1 MDTARRELSLK
12 TKIIQISMLIM
23 AFSLILSGTL
33 NSSFAEEPPYIDFLE
48 GYSRTIQIDGLVNNP
63 INVTLQELITL
74 PAINVPAVLFCYNTL
89 VAAGVWT
96 GPRLSLL
103 LEKAEFDNATASVR
117 FYADDGYTISLTIT
131 QAMEEDV
138 IIAYAID
145 DQPLPELRLVIPGE
159 NGNLWIAM
167 INRIEAT
174 PYSPVV
180 VPPIEP
186 NPTPAPTPSPSP
198 SPSPTPEPSPSPSP
212 TPSPEPSP
220 SPSPTIE
227 PSPSPPV
234 ETDTD
239 SFPLAWIIAAV
250 GMITVVG
257 AILIVYKKKTT
268 K

>member
-1 MDTARRELSLK
+1 M
-12 TKIIQISMLIM
+12 KIIQISMLLM
-23 AFSLILSGTL
+23 AFTLILSGTL
-33 NSSFAEEPPYIDFLE
+33 NSSFAEEPPYIDFLA

-63 INVTLQELITL
+63 INITLQELITL

-96 GPRLSLL
+96 GPQLSLL
-103 LEKAEFDNATASVR
+103 LEMAEFDNATASVR

-138 IIAYAID
+138 LIAYGID
-145 DQPLPELRLVIPGE
+145 DQPLPELRLVVPGE
-159 NGNLWIAM
+159 NGDLWIAL

-174 PYSPVV
+174 PYSLVV
-180 VPPIEP
+180 TPPTGP
-186 NPTPAPTPSPSP
+186 YPSPSP

-212 TPSPEPSP
+212 APSPSPSP

-250 GMITVVG
+250 GTTTVVG

>member
-1 MDTARRELSLK
+1 LK
-12 TKIIQISMLIM
+12 MKIIQLAMLIM
-23 AFSLILSGTL
+23 AFTLILSGPL
-33 NSSFAEEPPYIDFLE
+33 NSSFAEDPPYLDYLA

-74 PAINVPAVLFCYNTL
+74 PAISVPAVLFCYNTL

-96 GPRLSLL
+96 GPQLSLL
-103 LEKAEFDNATASVR
+103 LEMAEFDNETASVR
-117 FYADDGYTISLTIT
+117 FYADDGYVVSLTIT

-159 NGNLWIAM
+159 NGALWIAM

-174 PYSPVV
+174 PYSPVTT
-180 VPPIEP
+180 PPTEP
-186 NPTPAPTPSPSP
+186 NPAPAPMPSPSPTPSPSP
-198 SPSPTPEPSPSPSP
+198 SPSPSP
-212 TPSPEPSP
+212 TPSPSP
-220 SPSPTIE
+220 A
-227 PSPSPPV
+227 V
-234 ETDTD
+234 ETDND
-239 SFPLAWIIAAV
+239 GFPLAWIIAAV
-250 GMITVVG
+250 GTTTIVG